1 MLRRKTFNLNISTC
15 IDLRSQCSYIHFWRV
30 FPKYFEAS
38 SLKVSRIAQQKNVR
52 TCLPVKMICIRLE
65 MLFRVLIWCC
75 VAWKNAV
82 ERLGKH
88 VHGKAYTR
96 LGMLWTR
103 RLPATYGLLNH
114 CVTCILYVEKMT
126 WILLKCKWNNYKST
140 QSLSDPTMKDIF
152 HLTVSA

>member
-1 MLRRKTFNLNISTC
+1 MAFSFLVIYNYYFLQLLFYRKVKNVAPQNLQLEHINLHWFKKPVQLHTFLKS
-15 IDLRSQCSYIHFWRV
+15 
-30 FPKYFEAS
+30 FPPNA
-38 SLKVSRIAQQKNVR
+38 LKVSRIAQQKNVR

-114 CVTCILYVEKMT
+114 CVHVYYM
-126 WILLKCKWNNYKST
+126 LKNDLGYY
-140 QSLSDPTMKDIF
+140 
-152 HLTVSA
+152 